1 MYIANFSRDRSR
13 IVKDERDITRYFDG
27 VEGVRALFVRK
38 IKKRNK
44 FFRNFL
50 RFIKIKIARH
60 VFLNIFL
67 ETL

>member
-1 MYIANFSRDRSR
+1 M
-13 IVKDERDITRYFDG
+13 RY
-27 VEGVRALFVRK
+27 LLRK

-50 RFIKIKIARH
+50 RFIKIKIVRH
-60 VFLNIFL
+60 VFLDIFL